1 MKYLSVFVG
10 SKDRKLKAS
19 SDPLLPEKTEKRTF
33 QLTLRL
39 LS

>member
-19 SDPLLPEKTEKRTF
+19 SDPLLPEKTENHAF
-33 QLTLRL
+33 GLR
-39 LS
+39 SRYGC

>member
-19 SDPLLPEKTEKRTF
+19 SDPLFPEKTEQHTC
-33 QLTLRL
+33 QLRPRYGC
-39 LS
+39 

>member
-19 SDPLLPEKTEKRTF
+19 RDPLLPEKTEKHTF
-33 QLTLRL
+33 QLR
-39 LS
+39 SRYGC